1 MLMVVVVCSS
11 GPEVVL
17 SGVLVVDTSVTSV
30 VSLLVS
36 VVTKSVTA
44 VDSVDDDDGFDVV
57 DGVMNR
63 RSSIATASSMSN
75 PQ

>member
-1 MLMVVVVCSS
+1 MLVVVVVCSS

-17 SGVLVVDTSVTSV
+17 SGVLVVDISVTSV